1 MTALLLILVLGIS
14 TTFWTCVGVGRFAD
28 SQRRSRKERKR
39 RRESNHRATVES
51 RRRSEEP
58 DRVGAMWP
66 PPPRRNPGNAIRPPG
81 VAVLVAAHNEE
92 LVIAETISAAS
103 HLVNV
108 ENIHIIS
115 DGSKD
120 RTAEVARAAGAN
132 VLELNPNR
140 GKAGALAAGIEH
152 FKLCDRYKVVLLLDA
167 DTHLAPDYLS
177 TGLPLFNDPDV
188 VAVAGRAKTLDDRA
202 SPSRFGRFLVAYRER
217 LYLIVQLLIKFGQA
231 AKWSNAVT
239 IVPGFASMYRTDAL
253 RQIDVVGA
261 GLVIEDFNMTFE
273 VHAKKLGR
281 VEFHPSAA
289 IAYTQDPDNFGEYT
303 RQVKRWILGFWQT
316 VRRHRIQ
323 RSVFGVS
330 LVVFIFE
337 LLTSS
342 LMFVFLIPAL
352 LVSMAAGLLQGVIP
366 DPGGWLIWLA
376 DLMQPQYVLVGV
388 LVPDYL
394 LTIMA
399 ACVLRQPR
407 YLLLGLAFPL
417 MRIVD
422 AALCLRVLPKAWS
435 AKSSGVWVSPTRRAI
450 PSEGGELA
458 AVGGGRAA

>member
-1 MTALLLILVLGIS
+1 
-14 TTFWTCVGVGRFAD
+14 
-28 SQRRSRKERKR
+28 
-39 RRESNHRATVES
+39 
-51 RRRSEEP
+51 
-58 DRVGAMWP
+58 
-66 PPPRRNPGNAIRPPG
+66 

-120 RTAEVARAAGAN
+120 RTAQVARAAGAN

-152 FKLCDRYKVVLLLDA
+152 FKLCDRFKVVLLLDA
-167 DTHLAPDYLS
+167 DTHLAPDYLT

-217 LYLIVQLLIKFGQA
+217 LYLIVQLLMKYGQA

-253 RQIDVVGA
+253 RQVDVVGA

-281 VEFHPSAA
+281 IEFHPSAA
-289 IAYTQDPDNFGEYT
+289 VAYTQDPDNFGEYR

-316 VRRHRIQ
+316 VRRHRLQ

-330 LVVFIFE
+330 LFVFIFE
-337 LLTSS
+337 LISSS
-342 LMFVFLIPAL
+342 LMFVFLLPVL
-352 LVSMAAGLLQGVIP
+352 LLSTLAGLLYGLVP
-366 DPGGWLIWLA
+366 DPTGWLLWFSDFL
-376 DLMQPQYVLVGV
+376 QPQSVLIGV
-388 LVPDYL
+388 LIPDYL
-394 LTIMA
+394 LTVMA

-422 AALCLRVLPKAWS
+422 AALCLRVLPKAWIG
-435 AKSSGVWVSPTRRAI
+435 KSSGVWISPTRRAI
-450 PSEGGELA
+450 PSAADRLA
-458 AVGGGRAA
+458 TAGASSAAA